1 MHIHLTTLLQVD
13 SPIMQIEPN
22 FIIHP
27 EAEQGIRLFDSRHYF
42 EAHEALETAW
52 REELLPI
59 RNLYRGILQ
68 VAVAYYHIQR
78 GNYVGARKLFN
89 RSRKWLDLFPGEIAG
104 IDLDQF
110 RRDFTQVENNL
121 IRLGPDRAA
130 EVDPGLMKPLPRV
143 TAKR

>member
-1 MHIHLTTLLQVD
+1 M
-13 SPIMQIEPN
+13 PN
-22 FIIHP
+22 VTDFDNGFSALHP
-27 EAEQGIRLFDSRHYF
+27 EAREGIRLFDTKRYF

-52 REELLPI
+52 REEPGEI

-89 RSRKWLDLFPGEIAG
+89 RCRKWLEPFPNTMMG

-110 RRDFTQVENNL
+110 HRDFSMVENTL
-121 IRLGPDRAA
+121 IRLGPDLAA
-130 EVDPGLMKPLPRV
+130 QLDPGLMKPLPRV
-143 TAKR
+143 SEKR